1 MSKIRYESKEEKIDK
16 REVTLQIGDLRIKVI
31 GGGRGGRISEDKEHI
46 RGEGGGGEEVKDSK
60 KEKTLIRTVTIRK
73 LVSGQ

>member
-31 GGGRGGRISEDKEHI
+31 GGGRGGRISEDKEHR
-46 RGEGGGGEEVKDSK
+46 RGEEG
-60 KEKTLIRTVTIRK
+60 RR
-73 LVSGQ
+73 